1 MDAAK
6 RIFNLLDPKA
16 KKFFY
21 KLVFAAFLLSLI
33 EMVGISAIMPIID
46 FSVNFN
52 QIKDHVIYQ
61 NVSFYFIFESELEF
75 VIFFAIMTI
84 FFYIF
89 RGLLNIIFIRNLAIY
104 SEGFGAQISKMIFTK
119 YLNLSFVDYSLKNQ
133 STLSK
138 TIISEAAF
146 LSWSLKAMLYLVSE
160 FFVVVTLLTMLL
172 IVDFY
177 LTLGLTLVLIVSIG
191 LTKKYVTQK
200 IKKIGVVRED
210 SQNKLYE
217 NLNQLLRNFEQI
229 KIQSSSV
236 SEKTIE
242 TFSSKVNKL
251 SEVNSQNLFM
261 QEIPRLFIE
270 TFGFILIVLIL
281 VWFMY
286 SSKGEISNSIPI
298 IGLFTVALIRCLPSF
313 NRITSSYNLIQY
325 YHKSSE
331 IISSDLMLDIEKFKD
346 GDISFKDSIQLV
358 DVEFKY
364 ANKKLLNKVNITI
377 KKGEKIALLGGSGS
391 GKTTLTRILM
401 GLIEPSSGHVLIDNT
416 QINREYINSWRAK
429 VGYIS
434 QHIFLFDS
442 TIEKNIIFGRDL
454 DKRILDKVSRQAKI
468 FDFIDPEKGLQTF
481 VGDSGIQLS
490 GGQRQR
496 IAIARALYGNPEIL
510 VLDEATSSLD
520 EKNERKILD
529 EVFSMSSGITL
540 IFVTHKEELIRN
552 FDKIYTIQGGEI
564 IKS

>member
-146 LSWSLKAMLYLVSE
+146 LSWSIKAMLYLVSE
-160 FFVVVTLLTMLL
+160 IFVVVTILIMLL
-172 IVDFY
+172 IVDFS
-177 LTLGLTLVLIVSIG
+177 LTFLLASVLLILIV
-191 LTKKYVTQK
+191 LTKRYVVQK
-200 IKKIGVVRED
+200 IKKIGVVRET

-217 NLNQLLRNFEQI
+217 SLNQLLRNFEQI
-229 KIQSSSV
+229 KLQSSSV
-236 SEKTIE
+236 SKKTIE

-261 QEIPRLFIE
+261 QELPRLFIE
-270 TFGFILIVLIL
+270 TFGFILIISIL
-281 VWFMY
+281 VWHTY
-286 SSKGEISNSIPI
+286 NSKGVNSDAISI
-298 IGLFTVALIRCLPSF
+298 IGLFTIALIRCLPSF

-331 IISSDLMLDIEKFKD
+331 IITKDLALDIEKFKD
-346 GDISFKDSIQLV
+346 GAIPFKDNIRLV
-358 DVEFKY
+358 DVDFKY
-364 ANKKLLNKVNITI
+364 ANKKALNKINITI
-377 KKGEKIALLGGSGS
+377 QKGEKIALLGGSGS
-391 GKTTLTRILM
+391 GKTTLLRVLM
-401 GLIEPSSGHVLIDNT
+401 GLVEPSSGHVLIDNVEMS
-416 QINREYINSWRAK
+416 REYIHSWRAK
-429 VGYIS
+429 IGYIS

-442 TIEKNIIFGRDL
+442 TIEENIIFGRDL
-454 DKRILDKVSRQAKI
+454 DNRKLEIVSKQARI
-468 FDFIDPEKGLQTF
+468 FEFIDSEKGLKTN

-490 GGQRQR
+490 GGQKQR
-496 IAIARALYGNPEIL
+496 IAIARALYGDPEIL

-520 EKNERKILD
+520 EKNEMDILN
-529 EVFSMSSGITL
+529 EVYSISSGTTL
-540 IFVTHKEELIRN
+540 VVVTHKKQLIKN
-552 FDKIYTIQGGEI
+552 FEKIYTIKSGRI
-564 IKS
+564 INA